1 MEYATNMS
9 DLNNMSF
16 VGYSQNRDYANDL
29 YDLNNMRYVG
39 YKKNND
45 CAIDIYDPEN
55 IKRMSKQITH
65 LLMGVDP
72 DNRKIIVPDKSIA
85 DMLYSCYD
93 SYRPPT
99 GDIYSRYNI
108 PINHSE
114 SSFQS
119 IINQAIELIT
129 SQVRTTMEM
138 EENNSKLTAWTTVYG
153 DFNEHKLRQHAP
165 IKIRN
170 KHPNAMQFNMN
181 Y

>member
-9 DLNNMSF
+9 DLNNMRF
-16 VGYSQNRDYANDL
+16 VGYSQNNDCYSDL
-29 YDLNNMRYVG
+29 YE
-39 YKKNND
+39 
-45 CAIDIYDPEN
+45 PEN
-55 IKRMSKQITH
+55 IKRISKQITH

-72 DNRKIIVPDKSIA
+72 HNRKIIVPDKTIT
-85 DMLYSCYD
+85 DMIYACYE

-99 GDIYSRYNI
+99 GDIHTRYSI
-108 PINHSE
+108 PGDPFD
-114 SSFQS
+114 SFQT

-165 IKIRN
+165 IKVRN
-170 KHPNAMQFNMN
+170 KHPTAMQFNMN

>member
-9 DLNNMSF
+9 DLNNMRF
-16 VGYSQNRDYANDL
+16 VGYTQDNECLLNLYA
-29 YDLNNMRYVG
+29 
-39 YKKNND
+39 
-45 CAIDIYDPEN
+45 PEN
-55 IKRMSKQITH
+55 IKRMSRQITH

-85 DMLYSCYD
+85 DMVYSCYE

-99 GDIYSRYNI
+99 GDIYSRFNI
-108 PINHSE
+108 PIKQSE

-165 IKIRN
+165 IQVRN
-170 KHPNAMQFNMN
+170 KHPTAMQFNMN